1 MQINTDVYPEVGYD
15 NYSRWSN
22 ETVYYS
28 ASEPLEHS
36 IFYSGTI
43 SENVQFCDEN
53 NYSYIAE
60 APNCAFTVT
69 AKEIVKGDIFFIKD
83 GYRHFDFNGTWAY
96 NNTYAYNIVTEFDI
110 SQFYF
115 DLDKLTVYVY
125 DLSQADGGH
134 AIGNATT
141 MPFSEYRNK
150 TAEYKA
156 THLIRQCSHNGT
168 SSGADSFFKY
178 KNVENYSSVNVVPM
192 IRYVFNDK
200 TTLYLPFCMLNDFA
214 NPDWQGPI
222 NLDRYSGFGKFGAA
236 MADIYLAQ
244 YPYIGKWYNGWTAG
258 SAAQR
263 VTMANCGNV
272 ESFVIKAGAAGQQ
285 VAQVNNGYQM
295 PDLSTIDTDKYCIP
309 VFVWGTQ
316 WDKRIAPFYTD
327 EFIMRYFASSG
338 LRFKVDNVMYIGYMD
353 ANGQCNGD
361 YLLESELAD
370 SDSANKNITDF
381 TGSSYDANIPYV
393 PPVPPGPGPGYDD
406 DPWEGVSFSG
416 VGLGGGGAFAR
427 CYYMTSTELANLR
440 SWMCGINVPEGFNPM
455 AQIIGLSQ
463 VPVALSGDAPET
475 VQFINSSAVYDPG
488 VTSRIVDS
496 NVSTQYSMGG
506 PIKYSLGSVDI
517 VRRMQERGEPYL
529 DYSCQIELYLP
540 LIGMFSLDTQAVM
553 GRTIEAEAI
562 LDPISGTLAA
572 YAWVSKDGQKLP
584 VAYGSTTI
592 GIDLPITAQQY
603 SVSRAAAKQINAQF
617 TTSMLSGALTAVT
630 AAAAAGSASSAS
642 AARTGAA
649 AGAGAGVRQAN
660 QFNAFTQS
668 ASIAASQT
676 AISQTGNIFGAFMEW
691 GRAVRQLSYGNNTAI
706 SGSFGGS
713 VAQWSYPFQ
722 AYVKINR
729 PRYEKPENYAHTQ
742 GVPCV
747 QKKRIGDCTGFIQCI
762 GVDVDNH
769 IEGATDLER
778 QAIQAALSSGIYAG
792 GGGE

>member
-1 MQINTDVYPEVGYD
+1 MALADMYKVNNANYYETGQGMSGVFTDAIDNLLTNNENKIDYSIFINNGSTWSMKNRGCKGNHFGWYADWVGGTLAVRKGPDIHDITYLGSAVISKNATATVANLTKKLCDGISWAASFANGRFMIDSVGITPGTASQYNAFNYVDYTGIKYGFNSCVIESMVGYASSNTAYNYTLANPSTLTGDNAKRIVYSTYAVTLTGYNPYLPDSSSLLKYSVGYIWDFFEIDGELIAVRDMLNMPNSQHWQSWAQYIDGGSSVFVTIGDFGSNITPGIAGNLPANDNVKGIYSFNRSGTYANWYSTVNANYYKINSLGLRWCIGNSTISTAGEWRSNVRLGIMHDDGIIEHDHWITGESAIQASDNPNKNTDYD
-15 NYSRWSN
+15 
-22 ETVYYS
+22 
-28 ASEPLEHS
+28 H
-36 IFYSGTI
+36 
-43 SENVQFCDEN
+43 
-53 NYSYIAE
+53 
-60 APNCAFTVT
+60 
-69 AKEIVKGDIFFIKD
+69 
-83 GYRHFDFNGTWAY
+83 
-96 NNTYAYNIVTEFDI
+96 
-110 SQFYF
+110 
-115 DLDKLTVYVY
+115 
-125 DLSQADGGH
+125 
-134 AIGNATT
+134 
-141 MPFSEYRNK
+141 
-150 TAEYKA
+150 
-156 THLIRQCSHNGT
+156 
-168 SSGADSFFKY
+168 
-178 KNVENYSSVNVVPM
+178 
-192 IRYVFNDK
+192 
-200 TTLYLPFCMLNDFA
+200 
-214 NPDWQGPI
+214 
-222 NLDRYSGFGKFGAA
+222 
-236 MADIYLAQ
+236 
-244 YPYIGKWYNGWTAG
+244 
-258 SAAQR
+258 
-263 VTMANCGNV
+263 
-272 ESFVIKAGAAGQQ
+272 
-285 VAQVNNGYQM
+285 
-295 PDLSTIDTDKYCIP
+295 IP
-309 VFVWGTQ
+309 G
-316 WDKRIAPFYTD
+316 R
-327 EFIMRYFASSG
+327 G
-338 LRFKVDNVMYIGYMD
+338 
-353 ANGQCNGD
+353 
-361 YLLESELAD
+361 
-370 SDSANKNITDF
+370 
-381 TGSSYDANIPYV
+381 
-393 PPVPPGPGPGYDD
+393 PGPGPGPYDD
-406 DPWEGVSFSG
+406 DPWSGVSFSG

-488 VTSRIVDS
+488 VTSRVVDS

-592 GIDLPITAQQY
+592 SVDLPVTAQQY
-603 SVSRAAAKQINAQF
+603 SVSKAALKQANAQLGTSILSSVATLVAAAVGAGKAEGSNARV
-617 TTSMLSGALTAVT
+617 SG
-630 AAAAAGSASSAS
+630 GASSMQGARGMNSYAQAS
-642 AARTGAA
+642 
-649 AGAGAGVRQAN
+649 
-660 QFNAFTQS
+660 
-668 ASIAASQT
+668 SIAASQA
-676 AISQTGNIFGAFMEW
+676 AISQTGNIVGDFMQW
-691 GRAVRQLSYGNNTAI
+691 GRTIKQLQYGNNTAI

>member
-1 MQINTDVYPEVGYD
+1 MALVVDK
-15 NYSRWSN
+15 
-22 ETVYYS
+22 TVKY
-28 ASEPLEHS
+28 L
-36 IFYSGTI
+36 
-43 SENVQFCDEN
+43 NVPDAN
-53 NYSYIAE
+53 N
-60 APNCAFTVT
+60 FT
-69 AKEIVKGDIFFIKD
+69 F
-83 GYRHFDFNGTWAY
+83 
-96 NNTYAYNIVTEFDI
+96 
-110 SQFYF
+110 
-115 DLDKLTVYVY
+115 
-125 DLSQADGGH
+125 
-134 AIGNATT
+134 
-141 MPFSEYRNK
+141 
-150 TAEYKA
+150 
-156 THLIRQCSHNGT
+156 QCSKPMSQLTADDVKSADFWVGFTSFAHNQMCEGNIE
-168 SSGADSFFKY
+168 SG
-178 KNVENYSSVNVVPM
+178 
-192 IRYVFNDK
+192 
-200 TTLYLPFCMLNDFA
+200 LPLNDPDHCWCWATDPSALYEGDWSTAHWSFPA
-214 NPDWQGPI
+214 NYPTGI
-222 NLDRYSGFGKFGAA
+222 YMRNILVECAA
-236 MADIYLAQ
+236 AHTQNVSLQNNASARIVMNIE
-244 YPYIGKWYNGWTAG
+244 AG
-258 SAAQR
+258 ENTKLQ
-263 VTMANCGNV
+263 
-272 ESFVIKAGAAGQQ
+272 
-285 VAQVNNGYQM
+285 
-295 PDLSTIDTDKYCIP
+295 DL
-309 VFVWGTQ
+309 
-316 WDKRIAPFYTD
+316 
-327 EFIMRYFASSG
+327 FI
-338 LRFKVDNVMYIGYMD
+338 
-353 ANGQCNGD
+353 
-361 YLLESELAD
+361 
-370 SDSANKNITDF
+370 
-381 TGSSYDANIPYV
+381 TGSSYVTCPYSNENRVTDYRYIKPAILMIVNSVLYVWIQAFAPYMSGFFCDSSTSQGYRSSQSFDDFMQYGSHNLAMGWTRALETGDMYTDSGSTTSVNFNYTVPDVDFNGVTADLNVSLGSTNYKKRASISITDNEDKEIEKWYTAFTGFKFKVDDVWYKPIVEGGIVTGYTDDMTVTSEWDEWDNITGHNVPV
-393 PPVPPGPGPGYDD
+393 TPPVPPPGPGYDD

-592 GIDLPITAQQY
+592 SVDLPVTAQQY
-603 SVSRAAAKQINAQF
+603 SVSKAALKQANAQLGTSILSSVATLVAAAVGAGKAEGSNARV
-617 TTSMLSGALTAVT
+617 SG
-630 AAAAAGSASSAS
+630 GASSMQGARGMNSYAQAS
-642 AARTGAA
+642 
-649 AGAGAGVRQAN
+649 
-660 QFNAFTQS
+660 
-668 ASIAASQT
+668 SIAASQA
-676 AISQTGNIFGAFMEW
+676 AISQTGNIVGDFMQW
-691 GRAVRQLSYGNNTAI
+691 GRTIKQLQYGNNTAI